1 MAHKCHIRGS
11 SSKGFIL
18 MPNNWLFLAIN
29 ITNRSFTLNVAV
41 NGSRH
46 GAEGTHFCS
55 TLKRR
60 MEMAKQDKAALKLVY
75 RGTPHNGVSVK
86 SKPVTKGIYRGQK
99 WSA

>member
-1 MAHKCHIRGS
+1 
-11 SSKGFIL
+11 
-18 MPNNWLFLAIN
+18 
-29 ITNRSFTLNVAV
+29 
-41 NGSRH
+41 
-46 GAEGTHFCS
+46 
-55 TLKRR
+55 